1 MNYYQYLTSSQL
13 FSNELN
19 DYHLCFE
26 SKYFECYVVRI
37 FYDYFVHFCYSK
49 KKKIG
54 NSNLCFVLTI
64 HILWKYKNKCQLHIY
79 TPHNTLIKQ
88 PNNKNK

>member
-49 KKKIG
+49 KKK
-54 NSNLCFVLTI
+54 N
-64 HILWKYKNKCQLHIY
+64 WKFKSVFCAHDPYSMEI
-79 TPHNTLIKQ
+79 
-88 PNNKNK
+88 